1 MRISTL
7 QNLSALTA
15 AASYSGGS
23 TDNNTAS
30 EATIQADSQSQGD
43 KVTLSPEG
51 IEKSKNSGDDSAS
64 PAEAKQKL
72 IREIK
77 EKIERVKAEIEELE
91 NSDIPPEQKEQM
103 LKLKQQELAMYQA
116 ELVAAMKEAVGQFG
130 VKMKTMV
137 YQQMP

>member
-116 ELVAAMKEAVGQFG
+116 ELVAAMKEQLDNLA
-130 VKMKTMV
+130 
-137 YQQMP
+137 

>member
-7 QNLSALTA
+7 QNLGAATA
-15 AASYSGGS
+15 AASYSGDS
-23 TDNNTAS
+23 TNINTALETES
-30 EATIQADSQSQGD
+30 QADGQSQGD

-51 IEKSKNSGDDSAS
+51 VAKSKDSGDDTAS
-64 PAEAKQKL
+64 PTDAKQKL
-72 IREIK
+72 IQEIK

-116 ELVAAMKEAVGQFG
+116 ELVAAVKEQLENLA
-130 VKMKTMV
+130 
-137 YQQMP
+137 